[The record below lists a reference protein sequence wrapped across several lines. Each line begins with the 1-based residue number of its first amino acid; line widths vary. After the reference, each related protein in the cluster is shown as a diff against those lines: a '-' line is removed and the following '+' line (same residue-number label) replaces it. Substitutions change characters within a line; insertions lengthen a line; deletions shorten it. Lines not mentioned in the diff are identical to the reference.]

1 MSASIAIVTG
11 GTGGLGAAI
20 CQRLTADGFVVVAAD
35 VSGGT
40 PPDNIRSIECDVTD
54 ERAVERLVRVTTE
67 ELGGLHALVNCAG
80 RYSGA
85 RLDELTVAD
94 WDATF
99 AVNVRGPML
108 LARAALPV
116 WRRQN
121 TGGRLVNIASRTW
134 VAGGPPA
141 YTASKAALVGLTRSL
156 ARELGPD
163 GVTVNAVAPGFI
175 PTAMT
180 VSDQPNDDFE
190 AVVDR
195 HRKLTLLGRTAE
207 RADVADVVG
216 FLASPAARFVTG
228 EVIAAAGGA
237 QLAAAP

>member
-1 MSASIAIVTG
+1 MSAQVAVVTG
-11 GTGGLGAAI
+11 GAGGLGAAI
-20 CQRLTADGFVVVAAD
+20 CERLAADGFAVVAAD
-35 VSGGT
+35 VSRAPSTGEIHGV
-40 PPDNIRSIECDVTD
+40 ECDVTD
-54 ERAVERLVRVTTE
+54 ERSIERLVDATAD
-67 ELGGLHALVNCAG
+67 ELGGLHVLVNCAG

-85 RLDELTVAD
+85 PLDELTLPD

-108 LARAALPV
+108 LARAALPL
-116 WRRQN
+116 WRRQGA
-121 TGGRLVNIASRTW
+121 GGRIVNIASRTW
-134 VAGGPPA
+134 VAGGPAA
-141 YTASKAALVGLTRSL
+141 YTASKAALVGLTRAL
-156 ARELGPD
+156 ARELGPE

-175 PTAMT
+175 PTPM
-180 VSDQPNDDFE
+180 SFGGEPDHE
-190 AVVDR
+190 SEELVDR
-195 HRKLTLLGRTAE
+195 HRRITLLGRVAE